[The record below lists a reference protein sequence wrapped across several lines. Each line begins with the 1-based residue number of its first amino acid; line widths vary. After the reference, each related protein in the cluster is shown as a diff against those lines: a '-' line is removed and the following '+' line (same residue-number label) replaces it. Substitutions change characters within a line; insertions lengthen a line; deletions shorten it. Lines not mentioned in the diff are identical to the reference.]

1 MNQEEKDILRSI
13 AQALEMLPSDKKER
27 AVGYAEGVA
36 DMKEEMERRVDEARR
51 MMELEEAGKIGMQK
65 LAAGMA

>member
-36 DMKEEMERRVDEARR
+36 AMADKKEADKEG
-51 MMELEEAGKIGMQK
+51 GK
-65 LAAGMA
+65 

>member
-51 MMELEEAGKIGMQK
+51 IMELEEAGKIGLQK
-65 LAAGMA
+65 LSAEMA

>member
-36 DMKEEMERRVDEARR
+36 DMKEEMERRVA
-51 MMELEEAGKIGMQK
+51 MAQ
-65 LAAGMA
+65 AAAQGA

>member
-36 DMKEEMERRVDEARR
+36 DMKEEMERR
-51 MMELEEAGKIGMQK
+51 
-65 LAAGMA
+65 LALAQASAQGA

>member
-1 MNQEEKDILRSI
+1 MNQEEMNQEEKDILRSI

-36 DMKEEMERRVDEARR
+36 DMKEEMERRVA
-51 MMELEEAGKIGMQK
+51 MVQ
-65 LAAGMA
+65 AAAQGA

>member
-36 DMKEEMERRVDEARR
+36 DKKEEMERRLALAQAAAQGARGGN
-51 MMELEEAGKIGMQK
+51 L
-65 LAAGMA
+65 

>member
-36 DMKEEMERRVDEARR
+36 DMKEEMERRLALAQAAAQGGVRR
-51 MMELEEAGKIGMQK
+51 NG
-65 LAAGMA
+65 